1 MVRRQQ
7 AADRAVRP
15 KLRSPGHPKF
25 QRGRVGVRGR
35 DRQGLLAEEAA
46 RIAIV
51 TWIEWAYYR
60 QRRLGRLTPIEF
72 EALMNTSA
80 TLAA

>member
-25 QRGRVGVRGR
+25 QRQAQEGFAQLEVALPS
-35 DRQGLLAEEAA
+35 LLN
-46 RIAIV
+46 RS
-51 TWIEWAYYR
+51 T
-60 QRRLGRLTPIEF
+60 G
-72 EALMNTSA
+72 
-80 TLAA
+80 